1 MAVSPLLQSSGT
13 TSLSVKI
20 NGLDAPSSIK
30 FISVDVTHEAGTSA
44 FASIK
49 ILAGG
54 SAATGLEDYD
64 EVKPGHTISIA
75 AGYGN
80 NSDEIFSGKIYGIEE
95 EITTT
100 NQASVIIHCTGAKD
114 SSQSPT
120 GLPVLGVTYGTDI
133 LEFNAKLT
141 EAGKIAGT
149 VNFQGSALA
158 KTGDTIAMSNV
169 GQTFSGKWL
178 ITRVMQHLSDGNWI
192 TTVGFAGN

>member
-1 MAVSPLLQSSGT
+1 MAVSPLLQSAAI

-20 NGLDAPSSIK
+20 NGLGAPSSMK
-30 FISVDVTHEAGTSA
+30 FISVDVTHETGTSA
-44 FASIK
+44 VASLR

-54 SAATGLEDYD
+54 SAATGLADYD

-80 NSDEIFSGKIYGIEE
+80 HSDEIFSGKIHGIEE

-141 EAGKIAGT
+141 EPGKIAGT

-158 KTGDTIAMSNV
+158 KTGDKIAIANV
-169 GQTFSGKWL
+169 GQTFSGNWV
-178 ITRVMQHLSDGNWI
+178 ITKVMQHISNGNWI
-192 TTVGFAGN
+192 TTVGFTGN